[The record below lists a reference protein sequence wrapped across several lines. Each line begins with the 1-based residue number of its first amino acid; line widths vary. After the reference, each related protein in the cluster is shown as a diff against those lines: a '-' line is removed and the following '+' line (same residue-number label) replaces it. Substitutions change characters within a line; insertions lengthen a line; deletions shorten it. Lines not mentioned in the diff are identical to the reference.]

1 MDAKEISSIFD
12 SAEIIETHISIVC
25 LLEDKVYKFKK
36 PVDFGF
42 LDFSTLDKRL
52 FYCKEELR
60 LNKRLSPDL
69 YEGLVAITKDH
80 KIKDIDGSDDESEDV
95 LEYGIRMKRMP
106 EDALLSKN
114 PENITPELM
123 HRMVDILLSFYSV
136 VDSDERIHE
145 YGKIES
151 FRKNTDENFQQTED
165 MRDLISKED
174 LEMIR
179 RKVESFYSCRYL
191 FEERLSR
198 VFEGHGDLHT
208 GNIFVTDDI
217 YIFDCIEF
225 NERMRNAD
233 IACDIAFLCMDLDY
247 LGFSELSRQFLHEF
261 VRRSNDWGILNV
273 MNFYKCYRAYVRG
286 KIEGFQGSAKA
297 RKYFGMAKEYARRIH
312 YRYQDFSRPTV
323 IIMCGL
329 PGSGKSYIARWLAA
343 FFDIPVYST
352 DKERKK
358 MSFEGGR
365 YTRENRDL
373 VYERLFELAEKEIEA
388 GRSCILDGS
397 FIHKEHRSRFENS
410 VIVHPVISDE
420 EAYERLKRRKGNL
433 SDARIK
439 EYEILKKE
447 AEDIS
452 ADVMVNGTDPL
463 NYEGAYLLL
472 AKKHLK

>member
-1 MDAKEISSIFD
+1 MDVKEISAIFD
-12 SAEIIETHISIVC
+12 SAETIETHISIVC
-25 LLEDKVYKFKK
+25 LVGDKVYKFKK

-42 LDFSTLDKRL
+42 LDFSTLEKRK
-52 FYCKEELR
+52 FYCEEELR

-69 YEGLVAITKDH
+69 YEGLVTITEDH
-80 KIKDIDGSDDESEDV
+80 KIDGSGDV
-95 LEYGIRMKRMP
+95 QEYGIRMKRMP
-106 EDALLSKN
+106 EDALLADN
-114 PENITPELM
+114 PEKITPELM
-123 HRMVDILLSFYSV
+123 HRMVDVLLSFYSLAE
-136 VDSDERIHE
+136 SDERIRE

-165 MRDLISKED
+165 MRDLISKEE
-174 LEMIR
+174 LEMIK
-179 RKVESFYSCRYL
+179 RKVESFYSCSYL

-198 VFEGHGDLHT
+198 VCEGHGDLHT

-247 LGFSELSRQFLHEF
+247 MGFPELSRQFLHEF
-261 VRRSNDWGILNV
+261 VRRSKDWSMLNV

-286 KIEGFQGSAKA
+286 KIAGFQRDGLKA
-297 RKYFGMAKEYARRIH
+297 REYFKMARDYAKRIH
-312 YRYQDFSRPTV
+312 YRYQDFSRPKV
-323 IIMCGL
+323 IIMCGF

-343 FFDIPVYST
+343 FFDIPLYST

-358 MSFEGGR
+358 MSFEGDR
-365 YTRENRDL
+365 YTRENRDR
-373 VYERLFELAEKEIEA
+373 VYERLFELAEKELAA

-397 FIHKEHRSRFENS
+397 FIHKKHRSRFENS
-410 VIVHPVISDE
+410 VVVHPVLSDD
-420 EAYERLKRRKGNL
+420 EAYKRLKRRKGGL

-447 AEDIS
+447 ADDIS
-452 ADVMVNGTDPL
+452 ADVTVNGNDPL

-472 AKKHLK
+472 AKKHLN